1 MKRVFLSVLF
11 MAVAVQAHAAT
22 KVTCTGN
29 GLSFDL
35 AQDSVTSD
43 TKPKFENVSA
53 KNAIVER
60 NLAQASKL
68 GLIGPDQDGFDP
80 GAKLYQGQFTSP
92 SPQGTGTISLS
103 IKPNGLA
110 QLQWDDDDAGM
121 LTVEL
126 KCQ

>member
-68 GLIGPDQDGFDP
+68 GLNLLHRVPRAPVQSVFQLNLM
-80 GAKLYQGQFTSP
+80 ALP
-92 SPQGTGTISLS
+92 SYS
-103 IKPNGLA
+103 
-110 QLQWDDDDAGM
+110 GM
-121 LTVEL
+121 TTTLE
-126 KCQ
+126 C